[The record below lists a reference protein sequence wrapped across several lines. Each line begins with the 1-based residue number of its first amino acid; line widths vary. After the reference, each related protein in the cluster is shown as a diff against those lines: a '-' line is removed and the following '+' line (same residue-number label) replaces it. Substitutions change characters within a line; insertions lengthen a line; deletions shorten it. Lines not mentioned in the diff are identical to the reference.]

1 MANVLMRL
9 VAKQYGEKQKNV
21 RIIIEN
27 QRKSSISSPPDNLHH
42 FCSYK
47 ICEIL
52 LHKI

>member
-9 VAKQYGEKQKNV
+9 VAKQYGEKRKKRKN
-21 RIIIEN
+21 
-27 QRKSSISSPPDNLHH
+27 SISSPPDNLDH